1 MSYINPYEL
10 LGINSPSLSDIDS
23 KTILKE
29 KKKLLQ
35 EIELS
40 DSESIEH
47 NGIELTKADCL
58 KAVDD
63 LDNKN
68 KREFHFFIFQNKP
81 LNDFLST
88 GSLIFFENYQIESI
102 YKLPEFLDFVSPY
115 FAAQYDKVLTD
126 NFRKQNIKAVSKI
139 LSLKPIT
146 NELLFDACYRGTY
159 SIIKGLDIEITDI
172 RKKIELKESPFIE
185 KQFFGLASL
194 IKEKVSTDLI
204 NLLPSYFQGLRNQLA
219 HSIRDLARDINNDP
233 YSLYEP
239 AYKIIEIANEFS
251 TDGLARQTITKGYYT
266 IKKNYEDD
274 FSKQTQ
280 PSKISTPASHEP
292 VLDEEEPTTSQE
304 PTTNDEPKDNSVS
317 KIFVGFLI
325 AAAGLL
331 VWAFF
336 SSAVQRVILSIA
348 TLLYLGWIYN
358 NVMKPEN
365 FSKQPKGQVVIYC
378 LSFLVCIGGF
388 FSPILS
394 ILFVSYFLIVFLHMF
409 YTSLTSKKFS
419 SSQAGVIYLTLAI
432 VITSIWYNYNQANLK
447 IDLPIVEQENT
458 TPTNNEYSPSQ
469 VVADTTASVINN
481 NQTSQSY
488 STENEPVYTKVLVQ
502 NGNISDCLGISPK
515 YDNSIKTK
523 LIISAEFTDVAVKL
537 FDYETDRCI
546 RFVFINDG
554 ATYTVK
560 NIPEGKYYLKI
571 AYGND
576 WSVKEGDP
584 ICKGRFTSHASF
596 KKDYD
601 IYDFNIKRL
610 ANGNTSTP
618 YYTLKLYRTY
628 SSENSYNSSTGNS
641 ISETDFNNN

>member
-10 LGINSPSLSDIDS
+10 LGINAASLSDIDS
-23 KTILKE
+23 KSILRE

-40 DSESIEH
+40 DSDSIEH
-47 NGIELTKADCL
+47 NGVQLTKADCI
-58 KAVDD
+58 KAIDD

-68 KREFHFFIFQNKP
+68 KKEFHFFIFQNKP
-81 LNDFLST
+81 LSDFLSK

-102 YKLPEFLDFVSPY
+102 YKLPEFVDFISPY
-115 FAAQYDKVLTD
+115 FSTQYDKVLTD

-139 LSLKPIT
+139 LSVKPIT
-146 NELLFDACYRGTY
+146 NELLFEACYRGTY
-159 SIIKGLDIEITDI
+159 SIIKGFDNEITDI

-204 NLLPSYFQGLRNQLA
+204 NLLPSYFQSLRNQLA
-219 HSIRDLARDINNDP
+219 QSIRKLAVDINNGP

-239 AYKIIEIANEFS
+239 AYKIIEIANEFL
-251 TDGLARQTITKGYYT
+251 TDGLVKQQISKGYYI
-266 IKKNYEDD
+266 IKTNYEDE
-274 FSKQTQ
+274 FPKQTQ
-280 PSKISTPASHEP
+280 TSKISTSTSHEP
-292 VLDEEEPTTSQE
+292 VLNEEEPTTSQE
-304 PTTNDEPKDNSVS
+304 VTTNDEPKDNSVS

-358 NVMKPEN
+358 NVLKSEN
-365 FSKQPKGQVVIYC
+365 FSKQPKGQAVIYG

-419 SSQAGVIYLTLAI
+419 SSQAGIAYLTLAI
-432 VITSIWYNYNQANLK
+432 VITSFWYNYNQAHPK
-447 IDLPIVEQENT
+447 INLPIVEQANS
-458 TPTNNEYSPSQ
+458 TPTNNEYPSSQ

-481 NQTSQSY
+481 NPASESY
-488 STENEPVYTKVLVQ
+488 STESEPVYTKVLVQ

-523 LIISAEFTDVAVKL
+523 LIISAELTDVAVKL

-601 IYDFNIKRL
+601 TYDFNIKRY